1 MSGRHY
7 AHRMSD
13 HDIKDRWVTGDSA
26 SRLSSALGLPT
37 HPHMQDWELVSADP
51 HRLGEFLDL
60 YERGGLS
67 DDDRFALMA
76 LIVSSFDDWLQV
88 DGADEAVIQR
98 VRRHLVADFGMHER
112 TIHYWCL
119 LEESDLGNVFHA
131 TPFMREIWR
140 QPR

>member
-1 MSGRHY
+1 MSEHQV
-7 AHRMSD
+7 
-13 HDIKDRWVTGDSA
+13 KDRWVTGDSA
-26 SRLSSALGLPT
+26 SRLAAVLGLPS
-37 HPHMQDWELVSADP
+37 HPHMQDWEHECADR

-76 LIVSSFDDWLQV
+76 LIASSFDDWLRSG
-88 DGADEAVIQR
+88 GAGDTVSQR
-98 VRRHLVADFGMHER
+98 VRGHLLADFGLHER

-119 LEESDLGNVFHA
+119 LEEQDLDNVFHA

-140 QPR
+140 QRR